1 MPQANITYNAP
12 YNRALVDKIDEME
25 AKHFNIAG
33 SAYYPSPMGFR
44 LGSYHGEAPRMIGG
58 GSHSQMYI
66 SPGNSPAYPPFNMNA
81 GMAVSSGG
89 SHYSGIDG
97 AVGGRRF
104 NILRAVKSI
113 GQKIGKPF
121 EKVVGVNPFQ
131 AGYDLG
137 YDVIGPA
144 LLGKKVNT
152 SRSQAAGEK
161 VAEKAAEEAAM
172 YALGLGRSGGRKKPN
187 IGKILGSI
195 GKKALPAVGRI
206 AEKVAE
212 KAIVK
217 QLGLGRC
224 GGETS
229 GGKTASLGQAFKLAV
244 IHPDKLLK
252 AKFGGETSGGKKK
265 KPNARAQIV
274 KRIMKERGVKLIEAS
289 KIVKAEGLY

>member
-58 GSHSQMYI
+58 GSHTQMYI

-97 AVGGRRF
+97 AVGGRF
-104 NILRAVKSI
+104 NLLKAVKSVGKI
-113 GQKIGKPF
+113 IGKPF
-121 EKVVGVNPFQ
+121 TKVVGVNPFE

-137 YDVIGPA
+137 HDVIGPA

-152 SRSQAAGEK
+152 SRVSKAGEK

-172 YALGLGRSGGRKKPN
+172 AALGLGRSGGRKKPN

-195 GKKALPAVGRI
+195 GKKALPAIGRI
-206 AEKVAE
+206 GEKVAE
-212 KAIVK
+212 KAIIKAV
-217 QLGLGRC
+217 GLGRC
-224 GGETS
+224 
-229 GGKTASLGQAFKLAV
+229 
-244 IHPDKLLK
+244 
-252 AKFGGETSGGKKK
+252 GGETSGGKKK

>member
-25 AKHFNIAG
+25 AKHFKIAG

-97 AVGGRRF
+97 AVGGRF
-104 NILRAVKSI
+104 NLLKAVKSV
-113 GQKIGKPF
+113 GQKALPIV
-121 EKVVGVNPFQ
+121 EKV
-131 AGYDLG
+131 
-137 YDVIGPA
+137 
-144 LLGKKVNT
+144 GK
-152 SRSQAAGEK
+152 K
-161 VAEKAAEEAAM
+161 VAEKALMSAV
-172 YALGLGRSGGRKKPN
+172 GLGTSGGVVSGGRKKPN

-195 GKKALPAVGRI
+195 AKKALPIVEKVGTRVAENALMGAVG
-206 AEKVAE
+206 
-212 KAIVK
+212 
-217 QLGLGRC
+217 LG
-224 GGETS
+224 TS
-229 GGKTASLGQAFKLAV
+229 GGRKKSGIESAFNFAV
-244 IHPDKLLK
+244 KHPDKLAK
-252 AKFGGETSGGKKK
+252 AFVGLGKK